1 MEGKNQEYMKRVHKY
16 VMAMSYYEDKLKKG
30 MITAE
35 DYNKIE
41 LKMLATYQLSE
52 RSIFRMNV
60 EPSEYDRTIETITIE
75 KEDS

>member
-16 VMAMSYYEDKLKKG
+16 VMAMTYFENKLKKG
-30 MITAE
+30 MITAK

-41 LKMLATYQLSE
+41 LIMLVTYQLSE

-60 EPSEYDRTIETITIE
+60 EPSDYDRTTEKIEL
-75 KEDS
+75 

>member
-1 MEGKNQEYMKRVHKY
+1 MEGLNHDYATRVHNY
-16 VMAMSYYEDKLKKG
+16 IVTMTYYEGLLEKG
-30 MITAE
+30 EITAE

-60 EPSEYDRTIETITIE
+60 EPSDYDRTIEKIE
-75 KEDS
+75 F

>member
-1 MEGKNQEYMKRVHKY
+1 MKRVHKY
-16 VMAMSYYEDKLKKG
+16 VMVMTYFEDKLKKG

-60 EPSEYDRTIETITIE
+60 EPSDYDRTIEKIE
-75 KEDS
+75 L